1 MEMIKGYIFDYGGTL
16 DTCGCHWGKKIWHAY
31 ERCGVPVSET
41 DFRDAY
47 VFAERK
53 LGKERIILPDFT
65 FHRTLDVKL
74 EIEMQ
79 WLVDNGRWDASAEEV
94 EAKHDAVLELLY
106 DEVVKTQ
113 EHSRE
118 VLEKIAAQGCPM
130 VLVSNF
136 YGNVGVVL
144 REFHLDHLFLDIVES
159 AVMGIRKPDPQ
170 IFALGVEAICHSLSS
185 YQREGVHSILS
196 PEGGVGGG
204 HAHDIMVV
212 GDSIDK
218 DIIPAKS
225 LGCQTAWFK
234 GEGWTDVPVDE
245 TIPDVIITD
254 LSDLL
259 ELT

>member
-16 DTCGCHWGKKIWHAY
+16 DTCGCHWGRKIWHAY

-53 LGKERIILPDFT
+53 LGRERIILPDFT

-79 WLVDNGRWDASAEEV
+79 WLVDNDRWGASTEEV
-94 EAKHDAVLELLY
+94 EAKHDEVLELLY

-113 EHSRE
+113 EHSLE

-144 REFHLDHLFLDIVES
+144 REFHLDHLFLDIIES
-159 AVMGIRKPDPQ
+159 AVVGIRKPDPR
-170 IFALGVEAICHSLSS
+170 IFALGVEALGMESK
-185 YQREGVHSILS
+185 
-196 PEGGVGGG
+196 
-204 HAHDIMVV
+204 DIMVV

-245 TIPDVIITD
+245 TLPNVIITD

-259 ELT
+259 ELTK